1 MKTVYVENQKK
12 IVVGWFLRIGCA
24 VGNTVAFKAGIDFA
38 PSEINQGLLL
48 RSVRGEAGF

>member
-1 MKTVYVENQKK
+1 MLRTRKK
-12 IVVGWFLRIGCA
+12 ILVGWFLRIGCA

-38 PSEINQGLLL
+38 PSEIHQGLLL